1 MSAVFIACVH
11 RHELLVWASNDHSV
25 SSGAFKNA
33 SYNIILLKTKST
45 MTTIIKEP
53 NASIDDHLLLR
64 PFKKQRRSITLVSR
78 ELRYEEISSFED
90 GGIDDRT
97 FNGDDET
104 GSVSDS
110 SIQTPPHKKQ
120 REETIIDNVMDLFEE
135 YEEASLALQCK
146 YREKAKQGSASNNK
160 KSQQKLTNEKLKC
173 LLFKV
178 LTLFVQSESRL
189 RGENHD
195 ERVNLSL
202 RVQQILLDEED
213 KTLGDIMIECKNILL
228 TKKDLFPPR
237 SIAIPTGFSPIVDYA
252 ASMAPKNLSFVD
264 AGKRQARATKSLRKT
279 IQRLSKAANALLEK
293 RMSFI
298 TSDHSDEEDEA
309 FKTRLEC
316 AEGTRDILSM
326 WSHLLELSDEPA
338 TQDQLEVLEGVL
350 DDVRDR
356 RCCID
361 DIIWNLALFFDKMG

>member
-1 MSAVFIACVH
+1 
-11 RHELLVWASNDHSV
+11 
-25 SSGAFKNA
+25 
-33 SYNIILLKTKST
+33 

-64 PFKKQRRSITLVSR
+64 PFKKQRRSVTLVSR
-78 ELRYEEISSFED
+78 ELIRYEEIPSFED

-97 FNGDDET
+97 FNEDDET
-104 GSVSDS
+104 GSVFDS
-110 SIQTPPHKKQ
+110 SIQTPPRKKQ
-120 REETIIDNVMDLFEE
+120 REEAIIDNVMDLFEE

-146 YREKAKQGSASNNK
+146 YREKAKQGSANNKK

-178 LTLFVQSESRL
+178 LMLFVQSESRL

-213 KTLGDIMIECKNILL
+213 ETLGDIMIECKNILL
-228 TKKDLFPPR
+228 TKKSLFPPR
-237 SIAIPTGFSPIVDYA
+237 SIIIPTGFAPIVEHA
-252 ASMAPKNLSFVD
+252 PSMESKHLSFID
-264 AGKRQARATKSLRKT
+264 RGKRQARATKSLRNT
-279 IQRLSKAANALLEK
+279 IKHLSKTANALLEE

-298 TSDHSDEEDEA
+298 TSDHSDEDDEA

-316 AEGTRDILSM
+316 AEGARDILSM
-326 WSHLLELSDEPA
+326 WSLLLELSDEPA
-338 TQDQLEVLEGVL
+338 NQDQLDVLEGVL
-350 DDVRDR
+350 DDVYDR

-361 DIIWNLALFFDKMG
+361 DIIWNLALFFDKLG